1 MNEVILSFGL
11 SARRVCRLTGWNRS
25 SLQYQSAPRE
35 EDTALRTRLRH
46 WAALKPRWGAP
57 ILHDILKSEG
67 LVKNHKRTER
77 LYREEGLSLRR
88 KLRRKLPAAA
98 RVPLPLPD
106 RPNQR
111 WSMDFVSDQLA
122 DARRFRCLTLV
133 DDFTRQCLAIHV
145 DTSIG
150 GSTVADL
157 LQRLVEQRGQPITIT
172 TDNGPEFICRAF
184 HRWAQASG
192 VTLNHIQP
200 GKPTQNAFIESFNG
214 RLRDELL
221 NEEVFESLA
230 DVRQALGRWRHDY
243 NNVRPHSAHGGLTP
257 ATARQTLELLDG
269 SAPGALAKPQPM
281 RYSAAGLSF

>member
-1 MNEVILSFGL
+1 MNEVIFSFGL

-35 EDTALRTRLRH
+35 DAALRERLRH

-122 DARRFRCLTLV
+122 DGRRFRCLTLV
-133 DDFTRQCLAIHV
+133 DDFTRQCLAIQV

-150 GSTVADL
+150 GSTVANL
-157 LQRLVEQRGQPITIT
+157 LQTLIKQRGQPTTIT
-172 TDNGPEFICRAF
+172 TDNGPEFICRAL
-184 HRWAQASG
+184 HHWAQASG

-214 RLRDELL
+214 TFRDDCL
-221 NEEVFESLA
+221 NQHWFSSLA
-230 DVRQALGRWRHDY
+230 EARLLIEHWRNEY
-243 NNVRPHSAHGGLTP
+243 NQLRPHSSIGRIPPNAFALKFP
-257 ATARQTLELLDG
+257 LNQPPSLNLQ
-269 SAPGALAKPQPM
+269 PALA
-281 RYSAAGLSF
+281 